1 MILVVFGAP
10 GSGKGT
16 LASNLIKKFPN
27 LISISPGN
35 LLRDAAKAQN
45 ELGKKVE
52 VFLKRGELVPDE
64 LVTGMVLAQ
73 MDDPHKD
80 FLLDGFPRTVNQAQS
95 LDEYLQKKS
104 KKIDN
109 VIHIKIQLEDV
120 IYRLTGRLVC
130 SKCNAIYH
138 VKNHP
143 PKKADHC
150 DLDGTKLDRRND
162 DESVETITKRYYI
175 YRAQTK
181 PVIEYYKKH
190 WPTMVVRGEDSSDE
204 IVQKVTQKIEKGA

>member
-16 LASNLIKKFPN
+16 LASNLIKKFPD

-35 LLRDAAKAQN
+35 LLREAVKAQN

-52 VFLKRGELVPDE
+52 SFLKRGELVPDD
-64 LVTGMVLAQ
+64 LVTGLVIDQ
-73 MDDPHKD
+73 MNASHKH

-109 VIHIKIQLEDV
+109 VVHIKIQLEDV
-120 IYRLTGRLVC
+120 VARLTGRLIC
-130 SKCNAIYH
+130 PKCHAIYH

-143 PKKADHC
+143 PQKADYC
-150 DLDGTKLDRRND
+150 DFDGSKLDRRND

-190 WPTMVVRGEDSSDE
+190 WPTMVVRGEESSDE
-204 IVQKVTQKIEKGA
+204 IVRKVIQKIEKGA

>member
-27 LISISPGN
+27 LVSISPGN
-35 LLRDAAKAQN
+35 LLREAVKVQN
-45 ELGKKVE
+45 TLGKQVE
-52 VFLKRGELVPDE
+52 ACLKRGELVPDD
-64 LVTGMVLAQ
+64 LVTGMVIKQ
-73 MDDPHKD
+73 MDASQKD

-109 VIHIKIQLEDV
+109 VVHIKIQLEDV
-120 IYRLTGRLVC
+120 ISRLTGRLIC
-130 SKCNAIYH
+130 PQCYAIYH

-143 PKKADHC
+143 PRKSGLC
-150 DLDGTKLDRRND
+150 DLDGSKLDRRND

-190 WPTMVVRGEDSSDE
+190 WPTMVVRGEDSTDE
-204 IVQKVTQKIEKGA
+204 IVKKVTQKIEKGA

>member
-1 MILVVFGAP
+1 MILVLFGAP

-27 LISISPGN
+27 LVSISPGN
-35 LLRDAAKAQN
+35 LLREAVKAQN
-45 ELGKKVE
+45 ALGKQVE
-52 VFLKRGELVPDE
+52 ACLKRGELVPDD
-64 LVTGMVLAQ
+64 LVTGMVIEQ
-73 MDDPHKD
+73 MDASQKD

-109 VIHIKIQLEDV
+109 VVHIKIQLEDV
-120 IYRLTGRLVC
+120 ISRLTGRLIC
-130 SKCNAIYH
+130 PQCYAIYH

-143 PKKADHC
+143 PQKSGHC
-150 DLDGTKLDRRND
+150 DLDGSKLDRRND

-204 IVQKVTQKIEKGA
+204 IVKKVTQKIEKGA